1 MIIETWVGTCERERL
16 NVEAQNLHIRGK
28 DFSLEVALSALLREV
43 GMEINSQRQRY
54 RHYRR
59 GNPLI

>member
-16 NVEAQNLHIRGK
+16 NVEARNPHIRGK
-28 DFSLEVALSALLREV
+28 DFSLEVALSVLLREV

-54 RHYRR
+54 QYYRR